1 MRSSATGEAVEV
13 ARAAARWLALLE
25 SGAATE
31 DDHRRLQQWRSSHSQ
46 HEATWQKAQ
55 LLRERFNGVPPEL
68 AMATLDRPDL
78 ARRATLKRALAV
90 AALVP
95 AGWLISR
102 QLPLDVWSADLHT
115 AIGERTR
122 HRLADGSTVEL
133 STDSAVNVDLATR
146 TVTLLRGELALTV
159 PGNQALTLQMPYGQL
174 AVANSDVC
182 VRRNEHACHVS
193 VYSGEV
199 QVQPLHGAPLVLRAG
214 QQVDMNAGGISP
226 VGRFEASQPGWRDGV
241 LVAENQAL
249 GDFLRE
255 LSRFRPGLLRWSPEL
270 EGLRVT
276 GSFRLDNTDNVLAL
290 LAATLPVEV
299 QSRTRYWVTL
309 VPKTPTPKNNLG

>member
-1 MRSSATGEAVEV
+1 MRASPASEAVDV

-31 DDHRRLQQWRSSHSQ
+31 DDHRRLQQWRNSHSH

-55 LLRERFNGVPPEL
+55 MLRERFSGVPPEL

-78 ARRATLKRALAV
+78 ARRAALKRALAV

-95 AGWLISR
+95 TGWLISR

-115 AIGERTR
+115 AIGERSSR
-122 HRLADGSTVEL
+122 LLADGSTVEL
-133 STDSAVNVDLATR
+133 STDSAVNLDLATR

-159 PGNQALTLQMPYGQL
+159 PGHQALTVQVPYGHV
-174 AVANSDVC
+174 AVANSELC
-182 VRRNEHACHVS
+182 VRRNAHACHLS
-193 VYSGEV
+193 VYAGEV
-199 QVQPLHGAPLVLRAG
+199 SVQPLHGAPLVLRAG
-214 QQVDMNAGGISP
+214 QQVDMNIGGISP
-226 VGRFEASQPGWRDGV
+226 VRRFEVSQPGWRDGV

-276 GSFRLDNTDNVLAL
+276 GSFRLDNTDTVLAL

-309 VPKTPTPKNNLG
+309 LPKKAPLKNNVG